1 MRDYARQGDH
11 VIVPRSGSGVIRV
24 ALLVAILTSAGWYA
38 QLLKERDTHQQQ
50 ILAEQIANER
60 LLAEAV
66 ARMTP
71 IRSLTIQ
78 YRNGASAT
86 VNFIER
92 QP

>member
-1 MRDYARQGDH
+1 MARLA
-11 VIVPRSGSGVIRV
+11 V
-24 ALLVAILTSAGWYA
+24 LVAILTSAGWYA